1 MKWPRASLN
10 LTGMEIIVFQY
21 PGVAQSIDSDI
32 NNLMTVLNVWNILP
46 ETLYVE
52 NVMNV
57 ARVELGW
64 ECDYFR
70 EAEYSEKFR

>member
-1 MKWPRASLN
+1 MQVL
-10 LTGMEIIVFQY
+10 LFQY

-52 NVMNV
+52 NIMNV
-57 ARVELGW
+57 ARTELAW
-64 ECDYFR
+64 ECDYCR
-70 EAEYSEKFR
+70 EANYSEKFR